1 MREKFGSAR
10 TFGGTPVQSERE
22 EDLGMRF
29 GVKGVFSRRCR
40 FHADV
45 FLAKLSCETKFRPG
59 NESPWMMKK
68 LRNYRY
74 EQEYAA
80 QSAK

>member
-1 MREKFGSAR
+1 MREKSGSAR

-22 EDLGMRF
+22 EDLGNEVW
-29 GVKGVFSRRCR
+29 GKGGIFAAVQIY
-40 FHADV
+40 ADV
-45 FLAKLSCETKFRPG
+45 FLVKLSCETKFRPG